1 MLLLCA
7 RSVLIAE
14 CHAILHMSCGTSYA
28 YILVCYTCYCRS
40 STVAE
45 LVRDMKGG
53 DETRKHLALLVIGE
67 LGTQSD
73 LSRAQDLRALLLVS
87 SMRFVSYVK
96 TSS

>member
-1 MLLLCA
+1 
-7 RSVLIAE
+7 
-14 CHAILHMSCGTSYA
+14 
-28 YILVCYTCYCRS
+28 
-40 STVAE
+40 VAE

-87 SMRFVSYVK
+87 YALFSLSK
-96 TSS
+96 LCLQ

>member
-1 MLLLCA
+1 
-7 RSVLIAE
+7 
-14 CHAILHMSCGTSYA
+14 
-28 YILVCYTCYCRS
+28 
-40 STVAE
+40 VAE